1 MLNGFVCSGGMGE
14 LMEEWMEGG
23 LNGGIDGGL
32 KEKMV
37 ERLDARIEK
46 CDEGI
51 RWKVGIDRWTFGWR
65 CR

>member
-32 KEKMV
+32 KEK
-37 ERLDARIEK
+37 RLN
-46 CDEGI
+46 
-51 RWKVGIDRWTFGWR
+51 GWMHGLKNVMKESDGR
-65 CR
+65 LE